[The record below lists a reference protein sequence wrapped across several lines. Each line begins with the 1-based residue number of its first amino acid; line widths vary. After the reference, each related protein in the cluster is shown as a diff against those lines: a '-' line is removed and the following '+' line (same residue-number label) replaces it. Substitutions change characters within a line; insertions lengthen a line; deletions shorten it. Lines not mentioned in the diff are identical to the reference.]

1 MSGLDKIIET
11 IDGSFE
17 QSCDDAIAE
26 AKKQADDI
34 IKKAEAQAEQTK
46 AELLALSRQGFERD
60 YARSVA
66 SFEAEEK
73 RKLLYAK
80 VKTAD
85 GVISKAMRK
94 IKELPCGRYFDLC
107 FKLFEKYFDGGDCA
121 MLFSPEDVTRMPQD
135 FKQAVAQKAGQ
146 SKVDIRG
153 DGEIKGGGFVLNF
166 GEIRENCTFD
176 ALLENKAD
184 RIKDRVFA
192 ALFEKA
198 V

>member
-17 QSCDDAIAE
+17 ESCNDVIAA
-26 AKKQADDI
+26 AKKQADGI
-34 IKKAEAQAEQTK
+34 LKKAETQAEQTK
-46 AELLALSRQGFERD
+46 NELLTLSRQGFERD

-66 SFEAEEK
+66 SFEAEGK

-80 VKTAD
+80 VTAAD
-85 GVISKAMRK
+85 NVISNAMNK
-94 IKELPCGRYFDLC
+94 IKELPCEQYFDLC
-107 FKLFEKYFDGGDCA
+107 FKLFEKYFDKGNCA
-121 MLFSPEDVTRMPQD
+121 MLFSPDDVKRMPRD
-135 FKQAVAQKAGQ
+135 FSERINQKAGQ
-146 SKVDIRG
+146 SKVDIREDSG
-153 DGEIKGGGFVLNF
+153 IKGGGFVLDF
-166 GEIRENCTFD
+166 GEISENCTFD
-176 ALLENKAD
+176 ALLENNAD